1 MFLMAPVP
9 GRSEAPPGLEAYFLD
24 FFDFLAFFAF
34 FAFFAFLAIV
44 SSQGLMDGNATR
56 GMLGGGPTSQHPRM
70 QSQQIRGVLPRTVTS
85 VSARYPQLLCVLAR
99 FHAGGGGLR
108 RKNLR
113 AMNDHAARRLG
124 RVNDPPTC
132 RRILHRSGTGRA
144 ASLLSSSFQNH
155 GANCSA
161 AGESPLSGLAASY
174 P

>member
-1 MFLMAPVP
+1 
-9 GRSEAPPGLEAYFLD
+9 LD
-24 FFDFLAFFAF
+24 FFAFLAFFAF

-113 AMNDHAARRLG
+113 AMNDHAAREASAGLTNLQLAGGFCIDPEQAERRRFYLHHFKTTARIALP
-124 RVNDPPTC
+124 RV
-132 RRILHRSGTGRA
+132 RVR
-144 ASLLSSSFQNH
+144 
-155 GANCSA
+155 
-161 AGESPLSGLAASY
+161 
-174 P
+174 